1 MDDEEKIMMGGR
13 SDSFVSYLTTIS
25 SVEKNELLN
34 VFQYIILSLIPL
46 VLFLKFM
53 KEYIPS
59 ENPTK
64 SSIEIT
70 TEVVI
75 QLFLIFVVF
84 WFIHKVILYIPTYS
98 KVPYEKLNLIQL
110 VLPVLFLLFCMKS
123 SISEK
128 MSILLERALIMI
140 GMKSEGMC
148 DEDPKKKKNGKGQGQ
163 GQNGQQGQGQGQG
176 QGNVQMGPQLEL
188 QMPQMA
194 RQMPTNTSHES
205 REMPEM
211 NMNFGI
217 NEPVASNEMGCSFI
231 NY

>member
-1 MDDEEKIMMGGR
+1 MDDEDKERIIMGGK
-13 SDSFVSYLTTIS
+13 SDSFVSYITTITP
-25 SVEKNELLN
+25 VEKNELFN
-34 VFQYIILSLIPL
+34 VFQYILLAMIPL

-84 WFIHKVILYIPTYS
+84 WLIHKVILYIPTYS
-98 KVPYEKLNLIQL
+98 TVPYEKLSL
-110 VLPVLFLLFCMKS
+110 VQMILPVLFLLFCMKS

-128 MSILLERALIMI
+128 MSILLERFLIMVGI
-140 GMKSEGMC
+140 KSEGMC
-148 DEDPKKKKNGKGQGQ
+148 DEDPKKKKNPKGQGQ
-163 GQNGQQGQGQGQG
+163 AGQGQVGQG
-176 QGNVQMGPQLEL
+176 GPMGPNLEL

-205 REMPEM
+205 RELPEM
-211 NMNFGI
+211 NMNYGI
-217 NEPVASNEMGCSFI
+217 SEPVASNEMGCSFV